1 MRGPAGAAALVP
13 ALLLGLLVFLLSLV
27 WDTADGL
34 LRLLQ
39 NRKKGRGG
47 RPAGKPEGRGRA
59 KCRSM

>member
-1 MRGPAGAAALVP
+1 MRGGTEAAALVS
-13 ALLLGLLVFLLSLV
+13 ALLLGLLVFPLSLI
-27 WDTADGL
+27 WDTAEWL

-47 RPAGKPEGRGRA
+47 RPAGKPEGGGRA

>member
-13 ALLLGLLVFLLSLV
+13 ALLLGLLVFPLSLV
-27 WDTADGL
+27 WDTAEWL

>member
-27 WDTADGL
+27 WDTAEWL

-47 RPAGKPEGRGRA
+47 RPAGKPEGGGRV